1 MLWFSSLWRQVKQHL
16 VTILVIAAI
25 LAVAIALIIVGYR
38 FDWTG
43 FNGNNKSSKTL
54 WDWLQLIF
62 IPAVLTLGAIW
73 YTARQNHD
81 LQITRDNQRET
92 MLQTYLDKMSE
103 LLLHENLRTSKR
115 GDDVRNIA
123 HARTL
128 TVLPQL
134 DPNRKRS
141 VILFLARSELITRDK
156 WIIDMSFADLSGVD
170 LSQAMMID
178 ATALDGT
185 NLQGANLSGAELSNV
200 ELQGANLYRAN
211 LSGTELWKANIGE
224 ANLNRTNLSGANL
237 REANLGKADL
247 TGANLMR
254 TFLAEANLKGA
265 KVSYQQLKQAKSLK
279 GATMPDASIHD

>member
-141 VILFLARSELITRDK
+141 VILFLGSD
-156 WIIDMSFADLSGVD
+156 
-170 LSQAMMID
+170 
-178 ATALDGT
+178 
-185 NLQGANLSGAELSNV
+185 
-200 ELQGANLYRAN
+200 
-211 LSGTELWKANIGE
+211 
-224 ANLNRTNLSGANL
+224 
-237 REANLGKADL
+237 
-247 TGANLMR
+247 
-254 TFLAEANLKGA
+254 
-265 KVSYQQLKQAKSLK
+265 
-279 GATMPDASIHD
+279 SI